1 MVAPASATA
10 SAPPPQ
16 HLARHFVA
24 ERAVERQHVERA
36 RGLAAHGEHVGERVG
51 RGDASEI
58 VRVVDERREEID
70 GEDGGHV
77 VGYAVDGGV
86 IAGLE
91 PEQQVIRV
99 RGCVV
104 SAFQDGR
111 EDVGEVSRTPL
122 CSSTAL
128 RGELGK
134 TYAFL
139 IAQGAL
145 QCFVFVSNRFEN
157 ARNIGQVYQFL
168 YERFVLFTSKAPGQ
182 GKNLNN
188 NSNIAGVDK
197 LLCSSS
203 KIHAKRERETFFRGL
218 NSRKCWKREEEKG
231 VRPMQL
237 SRRGFFQ
244 GRRTLRLL
252 RAWPSRSPQQ
262 LPALAVEPSSDWKL
276 VNTEEYTNICCYC
289 AGGCGSL
296 CSVRDGELIN
306 LEGDPD
312 HPINKGG
319 LCPKGATMFQLATSS
334 TLRRARS

>member
-1 MVAPASATA
+1 MAREPEAGDVGGGVHARFEHGDASRAVELLHGVDGGLERREVDFPDFVCRAEQAHAEGLGQIQHVARHGAFVAHDAVRVHQAEHRQAVLRLRVVDGRPAHDGRARLRHGIGA
-10 SAPPPQ
+10 AAQ

-77 VGYAVDGGV
+77 VGDAVDGGV

-104 SAFQDGR
+104 GAFQDGR

-139 IAQGAL
+139 IAQGARR
-145 QCFVFVSNRFEN
+145 CFVFV
-157 ARNIGQVYQFL
+157 
-168 YERFVLFTSKAPGQ
+168 
-182 GKNLNN
+182 
-188 NSNIAGVDK
+188 
-197 LLCSSS
+197 
-203 KIHAKRERETFFRGL
+203 
-218 NSRKCWKREEEKG
+218 
-231 VRPMQL
+231 
-237 SRRGFFQ
+237 
-244 GRRTLRLL
+244 
-252 RAWPSRSPQQ
+252 
-262 LPALAVEPSSDWKL
+262 
-276 VNTEEYTNICCYC
+276 
-289 AGGCGSL
+289 
-296 CSVRDGELIN
+296 
-306 LEGDPD
+306 
-312 HPINKGG
+312 
-319 LCPKGATMFQLATSS
+319 
-334 TLRRARS
+334 